1 MEWLLDHLLS
11 LEPTSVHLTLAG
23 ILLLCGLG
31 LPIPED
37 ISLISGGYMA
47 HLGVVNVHTV
57 FLVCFASVL
66 GGDCA
71 AFFLGRHFGRRIL
84 KWGPA
89 RRLFSARK
97 QLRVRAYFRKYGS
110 KVIFVGRFLPGL
122 RFSIFFSAGTLHV
135 RPAVFLVYNSLAA
148 LLSVPFLV
156 YLAWIFGEH
165 IDRVIRWARRSE
177 YGILVVAIAAGVFV
191 LFKINRYRKQRRREL
206 QNKAAAAS
214 VTGAAGASVA
224 VAAGVAV
231 PDGAV
236 AAEPSGPLAPPTLT
250 DRPDH
255 S

>member
-11 LEPTSVHLTLAG
+11 LEPASVHLTLAG

-47 HLGVVNVHTV
+47 HLGVVSVHTV

-71 AFFLGRHFGRRIL
+71 AFFLGRNFGRRIL
-84 KWGPA
+84 QWAPA

-177 YGILVVAIAAGVFV
+177 YGILVVAILVAVFL

-206 QNKAAAAS
+206 LNKAAAGP
-214 VTGAAGASVA
+214 VVA
-224 VAAGVAV
+224 VA
-231 PDGAV
+231 P
-236 AAEPSGPLAPPTLT
+236 ESSGPLHPPTLP
-250 DRPDH
+250 DRADQ